1 MKIYNCRNC
10 QNRNLKNL
18 FSFGNISFT
27 GKFPKQD
34 QKIKKG
40 ALSLVICNKCKLV
53 QLANKFNLKYLYGP
67 DYGYRS
73 SINKTMVKHLKK
85 VVTESKKKT
94 KLQSKDL
101 VLDIASNDGTLLRFY
116 NKNVITFGI
125 DPLVNKYKAFYKK
138 INYKVSD
145 FFSISKIKSKIKK
158 KFKIITALS
167 VFYDLEKPNKFLKDV
182 KNILHKDGLFILEFA
197 DLASI
202 LKKKMFDTI
211 CHEHLEYYSTNVINE
226 MCKQNELKIIDIK
239 SNEINGSSKQFHIAH
254 KKSSY
259 KQNKKVI
266 NSTLKSEKKMK
277 LDSVKTLQKFFKEIN
292 IIKSKLLK
300 LLSLIKRNKKSIH
313 AYGASTKG
321 NVLLQY
327 FGIGRNFIDFVAERN
342 PNKFNLYTPGTAIK
356 IVSERISRKMKPDY
370 YLVLPWHF
378 KNEIL
383 KRERKIMKA
392 GSRFIFP
399 LPKLKIY

>member
-10 QNRNLKNL
+10 QSRNLKNL

-85 VVTESKKKT
+85 VVSESKKKT

-116 NKNVITFGI
+116 NKDVITFGI

-138 INYKVSD
+138 IDYKVSD
-145 FFSISKIKSKIKK
+145 FFSISKIKSKTKK
-158 KFKIITALS
+158 KFKVITALS

-226 MCKQNELKIIDIK
+226 MCKKNELKIIDIK

-254 KKSSY
+254 NKSIY

-266 NSTLKSEKKMK
+266 RSTLKYEKKMK

-292 IIKSKLLK
+292 VIKYKLLK

-356 IVSERISRKMKPDY
+356 IVSEKISRSMKPDY

-383 KRERKIMKA
+383 KREKKIMKA

>member
-10 QNRNLKNL
+10 QNRDLKNL

-94 KLQSKDL
+94 KLQPKDL

-116 NKNVITFGI
+116 NKDVITFGI

-138 INYKVSD
+138 IDYKVSD
-145 FFSISKIKSKIKK
+145 FFSIRKIKSKTKK
-158 KFKIITALS
+158 KFKVITALS

-226 MCKQNELKIIDIK
+226 MCKKNELKIIDIK

-254 KKSSY
+254 KKSIY

-266 NSTLKSEKKMK
+266 KSTLKSEKKMK
-277 LDSVKTLQKFFKEIN
+277 LDSVKTLKKFFKEIN

-356 IVSERISRKMKPDY
+356 IVSERISRNMKPDY

-378 KNEIL
+378 KKEIL
-383 KRERKIMKA
+383 KREKKIMKA
-392 GSRFIFP
+392 GSKFIFP